1 MSRDDIPNAP
11 ADDDSASSSTP
22 SDGVDATS
30 AETAGESTAET
41 TGESTAEIA
50 AETGAVQR
58 VDAESSAA
66 VDEPAALGRR
76 EAVREKAQQV
86 RVQQSRRRLI
96 RRTAVAVAVV
106 GVVATV
112 GTMVAWTVGG
122 AASKPQLSPDRTDK
136 DGFVV
141 SSISSAA
148 SLLASEDATTQAAP
162 EGDQASPTPSPST
175 TTSTP
180 VDIHVYVDYLSP
192 AARQWQLAN
201 STQLSSW
208 VADGAATLTYH
219 PVAMLTAKSNGTKY
233 SLRAASAAA
242 CVASY
247 APESFFTFNDDLL
260 KRQPAVDSDGFSD
273 KDLADIAQANGGD
286 PGLLRDCIESER
298 YASWVKAA
306 TERAVSGIEGSPGLA
321 LTSNSMVTVNGQA
334 YMGTMSDPAEFS
346 QFVLTTASGK
356 SSKSATPT
364 PTPTGSATP
373 TPAPST
379 TP

>member
-11 ADDDSASSSTP
+11 ADDDSTP
-22 SDGVDATS
+22 SS
-30 AETAGESTAET
+30 APSAEASETAGD
-41 TGESTAEIA
+41 TGV
-50 AETGAVQR
+50 VQR
-58 VDAESSAA
+58 VDGADSS
-66 VDEPAALGRR
+66 VDEAAPLGRR
-76 EAVREKAQQV
+76 DAVREKAQQV

-96 RRTAVAVAVV
+96 RRSAITFGVVAVV
-106 GVVATV
+106 AAV
-112 GTMVAWTVGG
+112 GTVVAWTVGG
-122 AASKPQLSPDRTDK
+122 AASKPQLSPDGTDR

-148 SLLASEDATTQAAP
+148 AALTSPDDATAAASP
-162 EGDQASPTPSPST
+162 EGDQTAPAPSPTA

-201 STQLSSW
+201 ADNLSSW

-260 KRQPAVDSDGFSD
+260 TRQPSVDSDGFSD

-334 YMGTMSDPAEFS
+334 YMGAMDDPAEFS

-356 SSKSATPT
+356 SSKNATPSPT
-364 PTPTGSATP
+364 PTASPTQ
-373 TPAPST
+373 TPAPTT